1 MEIETSVLLFHP
13 LLSCQ
18 IINGQHHSRQDFAPS
33 PVDSRHNLTPNMLK
47 RRLACSGKSKKK
59 TIASRSLS
67 FLTQFIG
74 ENMFLLVDNKS
85 IKLGLAK
92 AISTN

>member
-18 IINGQHHSRQDFAPS
+18 IINGQHHSRQDFVPS

-47 RRLACSGKSKKK
+47 RRLACSQIQKENHCLSLLVIFN
-59 TIASRSLS
+59 TIYWGEYVSLS
-67 FLTQFIG
+67 
-74 ENMFLLVDNKS
+74 S
-85 IKLGLAK
+85 
-92 AISTN
+92 

>member
-18 IINGQHHSRQDFAPS
+18 IINGQHHSRQDFVPS

-59 TIASRSLS
+59 TIASRSSSFNTIYWGEHVSLS
-67 FLTQFIG
+67 
-74 ENMFLLVDNKS
+74 
-85 IKLGLAK
+85 
-92 AISTN
+92 